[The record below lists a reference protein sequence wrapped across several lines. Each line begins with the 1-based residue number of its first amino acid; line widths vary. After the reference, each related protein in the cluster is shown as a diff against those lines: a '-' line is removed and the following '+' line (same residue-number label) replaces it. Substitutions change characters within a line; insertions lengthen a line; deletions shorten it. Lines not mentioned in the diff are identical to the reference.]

1 MKKKYIVEII
11 CALIG
16 ATGAAI
22 FGGYSGVKIERH
34 NQKNIQAEY
43 IQSQTTNIN
52 GDNNTVKIND
62 IDDLLSEYK
71 ELYDEN
77 KALRKQNTK
86 YVDELSE
93 TEDKVNNLK
102 SQVDETPIIELSDL
116 ALKVNGDPV
125 SINSTNARAKIDG
138 KEYFSREITE
148 KLLSENQ
155 SIKVKD
161 DTLYIGKVIA
171 EQASLFDQYVVD
183 TSWFSD
189 IGTYTDSFGNNL
201 SNSIYFVGNG
211 AYSIYNLNKKYN
223 YLKFD
228 YVALEGTALDGLGTI
243 TVKADD
249 SIVFTS
255 ENITKT
261 DAKRQAID
269 IPLNNCTLLKVD
281 YNSNMSSSFKCIM
294 SNAILYN

>member
-1 MKKKYIVEII
+1 MKKKHIIEII

-16 ATGAAI
+16 ATGAIVA
-22 FGGYSGVKIERH
+22 GGYAGVQIERN
-34 NQKNIQAEY
+34 NQQNIQAEY
-43 IQSQTTNIN
+43 IQSQTTNII

-62 IDDLLSEYK
+62 VDDLLSEYK

-86 YVDELSE
+86 YIDELSE
-93 TEDKVNNLK
+93 SEDNVNYLK
-102 SQVDETPIIELSDL
+102 SQVDDTPEIELSDL
-116 ALKVNGDPV
+116 SLKVNGDPV

-161 DTLYIGKVIA
+161 NTLYIGKVIA
-171 EQASLFDQYVVD
+171 DQASLFDQYVVD
-183 TSWFSD
+183 TSGLSD
-189 IGTYTDSFGNNL
+189 VGTHKDSFGNTL
-201 SNSIYFVGNG
+201 PNSIYFDHDN
-211 AYSIYNLNKKYN
+211 AYSIYNVNKKYK

-228 YVALEGTALDGLGTI
+228 YVALEDTYLDVFGTI
-243 TVKADD
+243 IVKADD
-249 SIVFTS
+249 VIVYTS
-255 ENITKT
+255 DEITKT
-261 DAKRQAID
+261 DAKKQAID
-269 IPLNNCTLLKVD
+269 IPINNCSLLEIE
-281 YNSNMSSSFKCIM
+281 YSNTYTWFRCIM

>member
-171 EQASLFDQYVVD
+171 EQASLFDQWVNYSNHYNFDSVKDSYGSTYANALCSRSD
-183 TSWFSD
+183 TEV
-189 IGTYTDSFGNNL
+189 TYSL
-201 SNSIYFVGNG
+201 E
-211 AYSIYNLNKKYN
+211 NKYK
-223 YLKFD
+223 YLKL
-228 YVALEGTALDGLGTI
+228 VLAAHEGGSPNDMGIITIKSDNEIIYTSPEITI
-243 TVKADD
+243 T
-249 SIVFTS
+249 
-255 ENITKT
+255 TKPI
-261 DAKRQAID
+261 QID
-269 IPLNNCTLLKVD
+269 IPIKKCSLLTIAGGGSYWFTTIVSD
-281 YNSNMSSSFKCIM
+281 
-294 SNAILYN
+294 AVLYN